1 MSEPT
6 RPNAPEQIPGQTPE
20 APAAPPRPQRP
31 KMMVDLDPS
40 GQVTQ
45 KEPDR
50 AQRQYL
56 NYAFYKLDPVF
67 RRLPKSEQDEMKAE
81 LQAAIEGWTDAP
93 AEKGLIVRTYSTV
106 GTRAESDFM
115 LWRIAFDL
123 ADFQEAQARI
133 NRTRL
138 GGYLTQPH
146 NYISMQKRSQY
157 VNRIEGS
164 GHGLELLPGQG
175 SYLFVYPFVKTR
187 AWYDLSPHSRQG
199 MMDEH
204 IYASGPFKG
213 IRLNTSYSYGI
224 DDQEF
229 IVAFDSEYPQEFVD
243 LVGRLRYTEASMY
256 TLSDTPMFTCI
267 KKDVVGILGDL
278 C

>member
-1 MSEPT
+1 MSASENNDSA
-6 RPNAPEQIPGQTPE
+6 NAPEGAAERSITVSTPMPVTGAADPAQVPGQTPE

-45 KEPDR
+45 REPDR

-56 NYAFYKLDPVF
+56 NYAFYKLDAAF
-67 RRLPKSEQDEMKAE
+67 RRLPRPEQAEMKAE

-93 AEKGLIVRTYSTV
+93 APKGLIQRTYSTV
-106 GTRAESDFM
+106 GTRSESDFM

-133 NRTRL
+133 NRTRM
-138 GGYLTQPH
+138 GGYLLQPH

-157 VNRIEGS
+157 VNRIDGS

-187 AWYDLSPHSRQG
+187 AWTARARRSARTRCRSPAVS
-199 MMDEH
+199 
-204 IYASGPFKG
+204 A
-213 IRLNTSYSYGI
+213 
-224 DDQEF
+224 
-229 IVAFDSEYPQEFVD
+229 
-243 LVGRLRYTEASMY
+243 
-256 TLSDTPMFTCI
+256 
-267 KKDVVGILGDL
+267 
-278 C
+278 